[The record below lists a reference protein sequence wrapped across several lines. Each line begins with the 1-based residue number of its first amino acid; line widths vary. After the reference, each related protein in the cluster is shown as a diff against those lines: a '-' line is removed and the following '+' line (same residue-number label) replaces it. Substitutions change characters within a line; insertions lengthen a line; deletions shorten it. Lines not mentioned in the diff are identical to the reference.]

1 VAVIQASLRGKNS
14 RREHSNKQVA
24 HAIANGNA
32 DELSRLLS
40 KGAKPVAEAL
50 QQAIGSGVPALA
62 EMLVRERSAWGI
74 DAKELAVWAKV
85 QEAIAAAADEDND
98 EDVDVA
104 SEEWQASVAEEV
116 WAGAD
121 EAALADAK
129 YAVRQ
134 VVELGCYAGERASA
148 PEAYEPA
155 FDSEVSPESLW
166 APRPRLVAHH
176 HNNLHPRHN
185 NRSSR
190 ATATA
195 SPSFQRARSTRDTSP
210 AARATAWASSSTWTD
225 RRTTDRGRRA
235 RSRSPGVRSRSPA
248 ARSRSPGARSSGA
261 RSAGV
266 AYQRWSPSA

>member
-1 VAVIQASLRGKNS
+1 MRQRRRGERGAIFATWTTLGSRHRIDVSRDDGAPLPPVGRRARGLNACTCGAQAVADDESVAVIQASLRGKNS
-14 RREHSNKQVA
+14 RREQSNKQVA
-24 HAIANGNA
+24 RAIANSNA

-74 DAKELAVWAKV
+74 DAKQLAVWAKV
-85 QEAIAAAADEDND
+85 QDAIAAAADEDND
-98 EDVDVA
+98 EDVDVT

-155 FDSEVSPESLW
+155 FDSEVSPEF
-166 APRPRLVAHH
+166 P
-176 HNNLHPRHN
+176 
-185 NRSSR
+185 
-190 ATATA
+190 
-195 SPSFQRARSTRDTSP
+195 
-210 AARATAWASSSTWTD
+210 
-225 RRTTDRGRRA
+225 
-235 RSRSPGVRSRSPA
+235 
-248 ARSRSPGARSSGA
+248 
-261 RSAGV
+261 
-266 AYQRWSPSA
+266 